1 MLYVTTRVSGDAYT
15 ANRALSENR
24 GPEGGFFVPMRMP
37 RYSEAELL
45 AMADK
50 SFAQNMAELL
60 NRLFNTQLDSWAVE
74 FGVGRYPVKLAALS
88 PRVTVAEM
96 WHNPEWRFSR
106 LAAGTEKAIRQSDEI
121 VGADWVVLA
130 SRIAAL
136 FATFGQ
142 LLKNGT
148 VKTDA
153 PIDVVVPS
161 GNFSA
166 PMAVWYARAWGLP
179 IANIVVCCNENSG
192 VWSLLHRG
200 ELRTDAA
207 AVKTGTPACDFTV
220 PTDLERLIFSTLG
233 AERTAEFV
241 SVCGAAGR
249 SISARPIKRHCAPGC
264 MPASSAD
271 GGWNPRSRISIKATA
286 ISPTPIRRCATRVLP
301 TTAHGLRRTARRSSF
316 RTKAPRMPLSLLR
329 AAWASPRRPCGHALT
344 RHKEG
349 TYGTV
354 CNR

>member
-241 SVCGAAGR
+241 SVCRRGGTFYLSQTDQKTLRTGMYACVVSGRRMESAIPNLYKSDGYIADPYTALCYAGLADYRARAAENR
-249 SISARPIKRHCAPGC
+249 PALILSDESPAYAAELVARC
-264 MPASSAD
+264 MGITPAA
-271 GGWNPRSRISIKATA
+271 
-286 ISPTPIRRCATRVLP
+286 
-301 TTAHGLRRTARRSSF
+301 
-316 RTKAPRMPLSLLR
+316 LR
-329 AAWASPRRPCGHALT
+329 ARLDKA
-344 RHKEG
+344 
-349 TYGTV
+349 
-354 CNR
+354 